1 MGKWT
6 KFGKQHES
14 YNRDEKHHGNDKK
27 EEGRKGRGCN

>member
-14 YNRDEKHHGNDKK
+14 YKHDEKNRENDKK
-27 EEGRKGRGCN
+27 DEGRKGRGCN